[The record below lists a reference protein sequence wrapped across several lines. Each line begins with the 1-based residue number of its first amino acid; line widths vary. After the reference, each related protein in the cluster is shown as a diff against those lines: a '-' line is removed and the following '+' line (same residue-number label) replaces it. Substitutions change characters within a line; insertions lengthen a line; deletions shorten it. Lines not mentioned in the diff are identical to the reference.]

1 MGHIKLTIITP
12 TTQYHAEDGDLVT
25 VTSKSGSE
33 GFMAGHVPTVVAIV
47 PGPLRYRLIS
57 ENETNKEP
65 EWRNFFASVGYAEVS
80 PTEVMV
86 VVTAAELVEHIDV
99 ERAQRALER
108 AEKRINNPA
117 ATERD
122 LIHGKH
128 AIRRA
133 KARIHVVELYG
144 HMLQKMEQKKKRRK

>member
-86 VVTAAELVEHIDV
+86 VVTAADWLNTLMW
-99 ERAQRALER
+99 AGSGALNR
-108 AEKRINNPA
+108 
-117 ATERD
+117 
-122 LIHGKH
+122 
-128 AIRRA
+128 
-133 KARIHVVELYG
+133 
-144 HMLQKMEQKKKRRK
+144 QKSESIILPRQSGI